1 MKYINLNYKTIY
13 GTALLI
19 KVSNLHACGVQNISL
34 WTKCIIVCT
43 YLRIF
48 FSLYFN
54 KNGFKTRITRT
65 GRICCVKNNM
75 RCYMNSYWFHL

>member
-13 GTALLI
+13 GTAILI

-48 FSLYFN
+48 FTL
-54 KNGFKTRITRT
+54 
-65 GRICCVKNNM
+65 
-75 RCYMNSYWFHL
+75 L

>member
-19 KVSNLHACGVQNISL
+19 KVSNLHARGVQNISL

-48 FSLYFN
+48 FHFTLI
-54 KNGFKTRITRT
+54 KMDLKQE
-65 GRICCVKNNM
+65 
-75 RCYMNSYWFHL
+75 

>member
-48 FSLYFN
+48 FHFTLI
-54 KNGFKTRITRT
+54 KID
-65 GRICCVKNNM
+65 
-75 RCYMNSYWFHL
+75 